1 MSPRS
6 TSCAGS
12 WLRGGMY
19 HFSTDNEAVS
29 MDTAN
34 DEDATMIIVVYR
46 GRIEALRL
54 RRPVANRGHCSHA
67 VVIRIPEVPL
77 SHSFDQV

>member
-34 DEDATMIIVVYR
+34 DEDATMIIVD
-46 GRIEALRL
+46 E
-54 RRPVANRGHCSHA
+54 
-67 VVIRIPEVPL
+67 
-77 SHSFDQV
+77 